1 MRSKT
6 RVVLGLLMVA
16 ALLAGSLQGAD
27 STAGLTQ
34 GTADLKSA
42 GALAFGPNGI
52 LFVGDP
58 RGAAIFAIDTDDRPS
73 SPANGELKVNGIDEK
88 VAGLLGTTA
97 KEILINALAVNPLS
111 GDAYLSVSRGKGP
124 DAAPAIVRV
133 NRSGKVSEVSL
144 KGVKFAKASL
154 PNATSN
160 EKQRALAITGLAYV
174 KGTVYV
180 AGLSNEDWASNLRA
194 IPFPFKDAD
203 RGTGIEIWHGAHGKF
218 ETKSPIRTFVPYDIA
233 GETNLL
239 AAYTCT
245 PLVKI
250 PVSQLKA
257 GERLK
262 GTTVAELGNRNNP
275 LDMVAYQKDGKDYIL
290 IANSSRGIMKVTMEG
305 IDKAKPITQAIGG
318 GGTAGQSY
326 ETIKDLKGVD
336 HMAKLDKGHALLL
349 QRGEG
354 GSLSLVSIPLP

>member
-1 MRSKT
+1 MLSKT
-6 RVVLGLLMVA
+6 RVMLGLLLAVA
-16 ALLAGSLQGAD
+16 VLAGSLQGAD
-27 STAGLTQ
+27 STTGLTK

-42 GALAFGPNGI
+42 GALTFGPGGI

-58 RGAAIFAIDTDDRPS
+58 QGGAIFAIDTGDRPS
-73 SPANGELKVNGIDEK
+73 SPASGDLNVKGIDER

-97 KEILINALAVNPLS
+97 KEISINSLAVNPLS
-111 GDAYLSVSRGKGP
+111 GDAYLSVSRGKGANATP
-124 DAAPAIVRV
+124 VLVRV
-133 NRSGKVSEVSL
+133 DRSGKVKEVAL
-144 KGVKFAKASL
+144 KDVKFARAPL
-154 PNATSN
+154 PNAPSS
-160 EKQRALAITGLAYV
+160 EKQRTMAITGLAYV
-174 KGTVYV
+174 DGKVYV
-180 AGLSNEDWASNLRA
+180 AGLSNEEWASNLRA
-194 IPFPFKDAD
+194 IPYPFKDTD

-218 ETKSPIRTFVPYDIA
+218 ETKSPIRTFTPYQIA
-233 GETNLL
+233 GEMNLL

-275 LDMVAYQKDGKDYIL
+275 LDMVVYQKDGKDYLL
-290 IANSSRGIMKVTMEG
+290 IANSSRGVMKVKLEG
-305 IDKAKPITQAIGG
+305 IGQAQPITKPISG
-318 GGTAGQSY
+318 GGTAGQPY
-326 ETIKDLKGVD
+326 ETVKELKGVD

-354 GSLSLVSIPLP
+354 GSLSLVTIALP